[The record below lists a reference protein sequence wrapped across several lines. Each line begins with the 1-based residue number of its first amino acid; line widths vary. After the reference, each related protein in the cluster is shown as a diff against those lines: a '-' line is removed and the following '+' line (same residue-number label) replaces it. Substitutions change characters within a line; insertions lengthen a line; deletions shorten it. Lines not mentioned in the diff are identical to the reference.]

1 MIRIHALDDNSN
13 ELFVLGQ
20 HVKQYNQL
28 STDEPVELVP
38 FNSADKFIKALD
50 STVNIALLDI
60 DLKDKV
66 DGFDVARKVAEIA
79 PKATIIMM
87 SGFIPEDEEYDS
99 FVPKH
104 HIKNIVSEIVNRFA
118 HIKGDR
124 FTNLFEVFH
133 GQEHYGISHV

>member
-13 ELFVLGQ
+13 ELFLLGQ

-38 FNSADKFIKALD
+38 FNDVESYLNSLD
-50 STVNIALLDI
+50 DSVNIALLDI
-60 DLKDKV
+60 DLKSEL

-99 FVPKH
+99 FMPKN
-104 HIKNIVSEIVNRFA
+104 HIKNIISELVTRFA